1 MRTKAALGAKL
12 WAGASL
18 LGLALMSG
26 PASATHTWNGYHWA
40 RTANPFTI
48 VLGDNVGPA
57 WDFYLQQASTDWKK
71 SGVLDTV
78 VGAGTVDPKKCRPT
92 AGMVQV
98 CNASYGR
105 NGWLGIAQIWLSGG
119 HITQGAVKLND
130 SYFSLSTYNKP
141 EWRALVACQEIG
153 HTFGLDHQDENNT
166 NANLGTCM
174 DYTSKP
180 LGPPLPNTHPNDHDY
195 AELDIIYDPLSGG
208 HLDNTSTVAPSL
220 VASAPAA
227 DDWGRAIRF
236 TRDGK
241 GRVYVKDLG
250 PGRQVVTFVHRTP
263 VE

>member
-1 MRTKAALGAKL
+1 MRKKAALGAKL
-12 WAGASL
+12 WASASL
-18 LGLALMSG
+18 LGLGLALISG
-26 PASATHTWNGYHWA
+26 PASATHSWNGYHWA
-40 RTANPFTI
+40 RTTSSFT
-48 VLGDNVGPA
+48 LTLRDNVGPA
-57 WDFYLQQASTDWKK
+57 WDSFLRQASTDWTN

-78 VGAGTVDPKKCRPT
+78 VTAGSGDPKKCRPV

-105 NGWLGIAQIWLSGG
+105 NGWLGLAQIWISSS

-130 SYFSLSTYNKP
+130 SYFSLATYNKP

-153 HTFGLDHQDENNT
+153 HTFGLDHQDENNSNT
-166 NANLGTCM
+166 NLGTCM

-195 AELDIIYDPLSGG
+195 AELAIIYG
-208 HLDNTSTVAPSL
+208 HLDSTSTVAPSL

-236 TRDGK
+236 TREGK

-250 PGRQVVTFVHRTP
+250 PGRQLVTFVHWLP

>member
-1 MRTKAALGAKL
+1 MRMNAAPGAKL
-12 WAGASL
+12 WAGAAL
-18 LGLALMSG
+18 LGLGLTLVSA
-26 PASATHTWNGYHWA
+26 PASATHTWNGYHWG

-57 WDFYLQQASTDWKK
+57 WDAYLRQASTDWTN

-78 VGAGTVDPKKCRPT
+78 VRPGTVEPKKCRPT

-98 CNASYGR
+98 CNAAYGR

-119 HITQGAVKLND
+119 HITQGIVKLND
-130 SYFSLSTYNKP
+130 SYFSLAAYNKP

-153 HTFGLDHQDENNT
+153 HTFGLDHQDENNNNT
-166 NANLGTCM
+166 NLGTCM

-180 LGPPLPNTHPNDHDY
+180 LGPPLKNEHPNTHDY
-195 AELDIIYDPLSGG
+195 EELDIIYG
-208 HLDNTSTVAPSL
+208 HLDSTSTIAPSV
-220 VASAPAA
+220 VASSPAA
-227 DDWGRAIRF
+227 DDWGRSIRL

-250 PGRQVVTFVHRTP
+250 PGRQLVTFVHRTP
-263 VE
+263 AE